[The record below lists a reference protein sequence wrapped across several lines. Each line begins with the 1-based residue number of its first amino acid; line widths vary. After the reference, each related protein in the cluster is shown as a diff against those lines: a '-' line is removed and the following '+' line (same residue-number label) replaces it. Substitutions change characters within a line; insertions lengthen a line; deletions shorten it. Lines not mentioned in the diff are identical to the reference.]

1 METDD
6 IEKRGENRMVE
17 KRQSPA
23 ASLWTRIGPLA
34 FVAVTLIASMS
45 IVAIV
50 GMVIAAEGNDF
61 DLVRHILVVYGFFV
75 LIIVVSFC
83 FFLFGYLNSQKN
95 DALIIVEDMPDAANK
110 IIDEIETRGR

>member
-1 METDD
+1 M
-6 IEKRGENRMVE
+6 
-17 KRQSPA
+17 
-23 ASLWTRIGPLA
+23 A

-61 DLVRHILVVYGFFV
+61 DLVRYILVVYGFFV